1 MLEQKTEIK
10 FNKSLATRYQIFTFF
25 RLSLVQNLPNA
36 FGGSDRT
43 QSAEEHSKPC
53 WMKTTG
59 LGSVVFVG
67 PSFP

>member
-1 MLEQKTEIK
+1 MLEQKAEITS
-10 FNKSLATRYQIFTFF
+10 NKSLATRYLNIFRF
-25 RLSLVQNLPNA
+25 SLVQNLPNA